1 MAEHTNSSEL
11 GEKTW
16 DINYQPGVRDVL
28 KTFPELMFNLFTKH

>member
-16 DINYQPGVRDVL
+16 DVNYQAGVRDVL
-28 KTFPELMFNLFTKH
+28 KTLQS